1 MSARDTILEVRGI
14 SLSFGGVQALSEISF
29 DVQRGEIR
37 SIIGPNGAGK
47 SSMLNCINGAYKP
60 QKGEIYFDGQLL
72 GDVNPRRMASLGI
85 AR

>member
-14 SLSFGGVQALSEISF
+14 SLSFGGVHALSEISF

-60 QKGEIYFDGQLL
+60 QKVRFIL
-72 GDVNPRRMASLGI
+72 MARCWGT
-85 AR
+85 